1 MLGDSVER
9 MTFSLN
15 FRTEM
20 IMEEVVRKNPKLWTV
35 AIYLFYVAGFLYLKP
50 AVAFGKDGN
59 IRPFGVGKKDATVFP
74 VWIWIL
80 GLAVAAYL
88 TVVYIL
94 DFDF

>member
-1 MLGDSVER
+1 

-15 FRTEM
+15 FTAEM

-50 AVAFGKDGN
+50 SVAFGKDGN
-59 IRPFGVGKKDATVFP
+59 IRPFGVGKKESTVFP
-74 VWIWIL
+74 VWLWIL
-80 GLAVAAYL
+80 GLAMAAYL

-94 DFDF
+94 DFQF